1 MLGGSSD
8 QYEAD
13 EEVKEIANSVKDQ
26 VEKKLGKTFET
37 FDAVLYKTQV
47 VAGKNY
53 KIKVHVG
60 EQKFIHI
67 KVHIPLPGKNAP
79 NQLLECKEG
88 KTFFDRIR

>member
-1 MLGGSSD
+1 MLGRDSD

-60 EQKFIHI
+60 GQKFIHI
-67 KVHIPLPGKNAP
+67 KVHIPLPGKNEP

-88 KTFFDRIR
+88 KTFFDTIR

>member
-1 MLGGSSD
+1 MIGGNSK
-8 QYEAD
+8 QYDAD

-37 FDAVLYKTQV
+37 FDAVLYKEQV

-67 KVHIPLPGKNAP
+67 TVHVPLPYENAP
-79 NQLLECKEG
+79 NQLLGCKAG
-88 KTFFDRIR
+88 KTFFDKIK